1 MAHQEDTRTIEVVNE
16 VCCGLDVHKKKVSA
30 CLLYTD
36 DEGVERTRVKEFG
49 TLTDQLGELRTWLL
63 DHDCPVV
70 AMESTGVYWRPV
82 MNVLEGSA
90 CVLLVNARHFRNVP
104 GQKTDL
110 KDSRWLAGLLRYGL
124 LRGSFIPTQEVRD
137 WRDNVRLRKTYVEA
151 VGHWK
156 QRVHKLLESANIK
169 IDSIASDLFGVS
181 GRNLMDLLSR
191 KPAAKI
197 TPEEV
202 ADCLKG
208 RLKTKAD
215 ELCRAMRGFFRKH
228 HRDLLKTLLRTI
240 GQQEKEIAR
249 IDQRLAKLTRA
260 HQDLL
265 DRLDETPGVDQTAA
279 RAILAYL
286 GPDLATFPTAA
297 HLASWCGVCPGNHES
312 AGKRIKG
319 KSGVRGHAL
328 KSLLVEIAWAAVKT
342 KNSYYRE
349 KYFRLKA
356 RRGAKRAILAIAHR
370 LLKAFFHI
378 IKHQVR
384 FKELGEEYL
393 MEINREA
400 GLKRLALQ
408 ARKLGYTLTPIQA

>member
-1 MAHQEDTRTIEVVNE
+1 MRLP
-16 VCCGLDVHKKKVSA
+16 CCGLDVHKKKVSA

-36 DEGVERTRVKEFG
+36 DEGAERTRMKEFG
-49 TLTDQLGELRTWLL
+49 TFTEQLFELRDWLL

-82 MNVLEGSA
+82 MNVMEESIH
-90 CVLLVNARHFRNVP
+90 VLLVNARHFRNVP

-124 LRGSFIPTQEVRD
+124 LRGSFIPPQDVRD
-137 WRDNVRLRKTYVEA
+137 WRDNVRLRKSYVESA
-151 VGHWK
+151 GHWK

-181 GRNLMDLLSR
+181 GRNLMNLLCR
-191 KPAAKI
+191 KSAAKI

-208 RLKTKAD
+208 RLKPKAE

-228 HRDLLKTLLRTI
+228 HRELLKTLLRTI

-249 IDQRLAKLTRA
+249 IDQRLAKLTQA

-265 DRLDETPGVDQTAA
+265 DRLDEMPGVDQTAA
-279 RAILAYL
+279 RAILAHL
-286 GPDLATFPTAA
+286 GPDLAAFPSAA

-312 AGKRIKG
+312 AGVRKKG
-319 KSGVRGHAL
+319 NNPVRRHNL

-342 KNSYYRE
+342 KGSYYRE

-356 RRGAKRAILAIAHR
+356 RRGAKRAIMAIAHR
-370 LLKAFFHI
+370 LLKAMFHI
-378 IKHQVR
+378 IKHQAR
-384 FKELGEEYL
+384 FKDLGEGYL
-393 MEINREA
+393 MELNRRA
-400 GLKRLALQ
+400 SFNRLAAQ
-408 ARKLGYTLTPIQA
+408 ARKLGYALMPIQA